1 MVIFMGNSKPS
12 QRFVF
17 GLNFVKF
24 TFLKGRKIKSNPG
37 WVVSF
42 PLAWNRHVP
51 QGYPTFHLVH
61 LHCNKRWK
69 LLSDNLGYVVHSHFV
84 LSSRCSQMCFCSS
97 PSFHLLSLP
106 DAATIFRSP
115 LPYTPSHGGSFH
127 PTSSSATHILY
138 LCFCATILGNSC
150 FFCPALCG
158 HNCMNSDG
166 VE

>member
-24 TFLKGRKIKSNPG
+24 TFLKGRKIKSNPR

-61 LHCNKRWK
+61 LHCNKSWK

-84 LSSRCSQMCFCSS
+84 LSSRCSL
-97 PSFHLLSLP
+97 H
-106 DAATIFRSP
+106 AAFAP
-115 LPYTPSHGGSFH
+115 LPHFISFLFLMQPLFSGALFPTLH
-127 PTSSSATHILY
+127 PTVAPFIPPHPLQLTSYTCVSVLQFWATLASFAQLFVVTTAWIL
-138 LCFCATILGNSC
+138 
-150 FFCPALCG
+150 
-158 HNCMNSDG
+158 M
-166 VE
+166 E